1 MRSSNQTGE
10 RPVANPG
17 HLDNFISPGSG
28 KTADVAVQIH
38 AHVPSAESYEPR
50 PLIAVT
56 TSEVR
61 TGLSVVS
68 TPEGEPP
75 QEEMALGLRY
85 LKAIESAGGIP
96 VVVPPLQ
103 PDAVEPL
110 LASIAGVCLSGGPD
124 LDPIAYGER
133 RHTRTGP
140 TWGELDVLEL
150 ALARAADAR
159 RLPILAICRGL
170 QVLNVARGGTLHQ
183 HLPDVVG
190 DGVRHRQQESS
201 ATSTHAVSLT
211 GPSLLRQALGCS
223 KLEVNSFHHQAV
235 ATLGGG
241 LRVTGRAT
249 DGTIESIEALD
260 RDFVVGVQWHAE
272 CLTAR
277 VDQAGLFAAFVD
289 STRGLSQARER
300 FASVA

>member
-1 MRSSNQTGE
+1 MTIPIQMQASE
-10 RPVANPG
+10 
-17 HLDNFISPGSG
+17 
-28 KTADVAVQIH
+28 ADA
-38 AHVPSAESYEPR
+38 SETR

-61 TGLSVVS
+61 TGQSVVS

-85 LKAIESAGGIP
+85 LKAIEAAGGIP
-96 VVVPPLQ
+96 VVVPPLK

-110 LASIAGVCLSGGPD
+110 LASVAGVCLSGGPD
-124 LDPIAYGER
+124 LDPVAYGER
-133 RHTRTGP
+133 RHSRTGP
-140 TWGELDVLEL
+140 TWGELDALEL

-190 DGVRHRQQESS
+190 EAISHRQREAGSK
-201 ATSTHAVSLT
+201 ATHPVSLA
-211 GPSLLRQALGCS
+211 GPSLLRQALGCAT
-223 KLEVNSFHHQAV
+223 LEVNSFHHQAV
-235 ATLGGG
+235 ATLGDG
-241 LRVTGRAT
+241 LRVTGHAP
-249 DGTIESIEALD
+249 DGTIEGLEALD
-260 RDFVVGVQWHAE
+260 REFVVGVQWHAE

-277 VDQAGLFAAFVD
+277 ADQAGLFEAFVD
-289 STRGLSQARER
+289 SARRIDEARER
-300 FASVA
+300 LAAVA

>member
-1 MRSSNQTGE
+1 MAIWLKPFLALIATT
-10 RPVANPG
+10 
-17 HLDNFISPGSG
+17 
-28 KTADVAVQIH
+28 TAVAVPLHTQ
-38 AHVPSAESYEPR
+38 APLARACQAR

-61 TGLSVVS
+61 AGQSVVS
-68 TPEGEPP
+68 TPQGEPP

-85 LKAIESAGGIP
+85 LKAIEAAGAIP

-110 LASIAGVCLSGGPD
+110 LASVAGVCLSGGPD
-124 LDPIAYGER
+124 LDPVAYGER

-140 TWGELDVLEL
+140 TWGELDALEL
-150 ALARAADAR
+150 ALARAAYAR

-190 DGVRHRQQESS
+190 EGISHRQREGG
-201 ATSTHAVSLT
+201 TKSTHSVSLS
-211 GPSLLRQALGCS
+211 GPSLLSGALGCS
-223 KLEVNSFHHQAV
+223 RTDVNSFHHQAV
-235 ATLGGG
+235 ATLGDG
-241 LRVTGRAT
+241 LRVTGRAP
-249 DGTIESIEALD
+249 DGTVEGLEAVD

-272 CLTAR
+272 CLTGR
-277 VDQAGLFAAFVD
+277 EDQFGLFLAFVD
-289 STRGLSQARER
+289 SARRFDEARER
-300 FASVA
+300 FARVA